1 MLTVGTIGLSLTRL
15 VGGGMVGN
23 EKKEQRWFRE
33 LEGATDTGGKLQ
45 IQMNLLLIWI
55 YSF

>member
-33 LEGATDTGGKLQ
+33 LEGATDIGGKLQ
-45 IQMNLLLIWI
+45 VRMNLLLI
-55 YSF
+55 